1 MTDRRTPSIE
11 QAGHV
16 FHSARDIANPERFHE
31 AARTLRERD
40 PVHWVEDPLF
50 NPFYVVSKYED
61 VKAIGARSATM
72 LNGPRAILGS
82 KTRDEQV
89 RQNGHLI
96 KTLVHMDDPEHQAHR
111 RLVSDWFKPKNL
123 NAMQSKVDA
132 LAERAVV
139 EMSGFDGYCDFAA
152 DVAMQY
158 PLRVIL
164 SLLGLPESDYSRML
178 QLTQEIF
185 GPDDPEFARDEEAV
199 ASMMATIRDFVE
211 YFTALSAAR
220 QEHPT
225 DDLAS
230 TIANGTIG
238 GEPIGI
244 KEQIGHYILIAT
256 AGHDTTSSAISGGLL
271 ALIEHPEQLALLQ
284 SDSLLLP
291 NAVEEMI
298 RWTSPVK
305 QFMRTA
311 SEDYPVRG
319 KTVRKGEDVLLSY
332 WSANFDEDIFD
343 DPQRF
348 LVTRERNQHLAFGFG
363 GHACLGRV
371 LAKMEVTAF
380 FRALL
385 PRLRRIE
392 LAGPPEWTRSTF
404 VSGLKHLP
412 VRFELV

>member
-16 FHSARDIANPERFHE
+16 FHSARDISNPERFHE
-31 AARTLRERD
+31 AARTLREQD

-164 SLLGLPESDYSRML
+164 SLLGLPESDYPRML

-185 GPDDPEFARDEEAV
+185 GPDDPEFAIPFGQARIHREGSD
-199 ASMMATIRDFVE
+199 ATV
-211 YFTALSAAR
+211 
-220 QEHPT
+220 
-225 DDLAS
+225 
-230 TIANGTIG
+230 
-238 GEPIGI
+238 
-244 KEQIGHYILIAT
+244 IAT
-256 AGHDTTSSAISGGLL
+256 HTYVQKALDAAEKL
-271 ALIEHPEQLALLQ
+271 AAEGI
-284 SDSLLLP
+284 D
-291 NAVEEMI
+291 VEVI
-298 RWTSPVK
+298 DP
-305 QFMRTA
+305 RTLF
-311 SEDYPVRG
+311 PG
-319 KTVRKGEDVLLSY
+319 
-332 WSANFDEDIFD
+332 
-343 DPQRF
+343 
-348 LVTRERNQHLAFGFG
+348 
-363 GHACLGRV
+363 
-371 LAKMEVTAF
+371 
-380 FRALL
+380 
-385 PRLRRIE
+385 
-392 LAGPPEWTRSTF
+392 
-404 VSGLKHLP
+404 
-412 VRFELV
+412 